1 MDHGTTAWP
10 SLSHGL
16 FTLWILDHPRYYRR
30 CHNTKLVRRDR
41 GVDNAFQNEYLNTT
55 FESGRFSQPFWA
67 AIAYGKFAEAEYWD
81 LMEAHKKQFV
91 KALTAREGANKY
103 LVKPRTLQDHIKNPM
118 RRNSFEYQSIRQ

>member
-1 MDHGTTAWP
+1 MDHGTTAWL

-41 GVDNAFQNEYLNTT
+41 GIDNAFQDEYPNTT

-81 LMEAHKKQFV
+81 LMEVHSQETIRKGFHRKGGGERVSGQAAYPAGPHKEPD
-91 KALTAREGANKY
+91 AT
-103 LVKPRTLQDHIKNPM
+103 
-118 RRNSFEYQSIRQ
+118 